1 MENADKL
8 IQSHGCP
15 VCVSP
20 YFGAPVALLMQGVSF
35 SRKVPV
41 LSVTW
46 RRASSCHGSLE
57 STPELIKAIVEILMM
72 TITVMEVGV
81 IVMVFIIVTIM
92 EITIVITMII
102 QGK

>member
-20 YFGAPVALLMQGVSF
+20 CLGAAVALLMQGVSF
-35 SRKVPV
+35 SRKAPV

-57 STPELIKAIVEILMM
+57 STPELIRAIFKIVIMA
-72 TITVMEVGV
+72 IKVIDIGV